1 MIAAR
6 VCVQGRVPSFLCCAL
21 YRDAVTCAT
30 PLGVLFVIYFALIA
44 VLGRALSSSYAPLA
58 ARVCLVSFPLLGYM
72 TVSLTVRYR
81 LPDDATARVVIVL
94 LERE

>member
-1 MIAAR
+1 MIAAEGMR
-6 VCVQGRVPSFLCCAL
+6 QGRVPSFFILCLISGCRHL
-21 YRDAVTCAT
+21 RHT
-30 PLGVLFVIYFALIA
+30 PRRSIRCYFALIA
-44 VLGRALSSSYAPLA
+44 VLGRALSTSYAPLP

-72 TVSLTVRYR
+72 TVSLTVRYH